1 MEKTIMDLEYIKMVN
16 GLGETVIIQ
25 ENTDGTATGTLEGV
39 AARTWS
45 SFEKAYNAL
54 FRAGFRE

>member
-1 MEKTIMDLEYIKMVN
+1 MEKTVTLEYIEMVN
-16 GLGETVIIQ
+16 GLGETVVIQ
-25 ENTDGTATGTLEGV
+25 ENEDGTATGTLEGE

-45 SFEKAYNAL
+45 SFKKAYNAL

>member
-1 MEKTIMDLEYIKMVN
+1 MEKTVTLEYIEMVN
-16 GLGETVIIQ
+16 GLGETVVIQ
-25 ENTDGTATGTLEGV
+25 ENEDGTATGTLEGETT
-39 AARTWS
+39 RTWS